1 MFKEATS
8 FFNRFISFSKSYLA
22 FYVFSS
28 LVFDVAEAAGFGLLW
43 SRLFFLLVRSFWAI
57 IVLLLV
63 STIFFLLSFLWMLVL
78 LRLRRMFT
86 QVGFTPGLSA
96 FL

>member
-1 MFKEATS
+1 M
-8 FFNRFISFSKSYLA
+8 
-22 FYVFSS
+22 
-28 LVFDVAEAAGFGLLW
+28 FDVAEAAGFGLLW

-57 IVLLLV
+57 VVLLLV
-63 STIFFLLSFLWMLVL
+63 SAIFFLLSFLWMLVL